1 MSTTSGQVRAARR
14 AAARQCRPA
23 VLQVQPECGGLTVTD
38 ETSSEVLQLSGESAG
53 VLRRFVILCHN
64 PLPPC
69 ACEFR
74 LMALDVFRL
83 DLVCRCISSAFMVSS
98 AVRDDTELVFVFPPS
113 SQPEGGRLVLR
124 VVGSEVGSLRP
135 NERALASAL
144 RYAIYPLHC
153 KTTVDNTHVPP
164 TVSLEHEA
172 FESRHPAPEGPVVNP
187 KGSGRRRRRGDS
199 EGRPWRRSAESKQCA
214 RGIHVERVEL
224 LEEVLGRLAGPLF
237 VLGENAQQEAGQ
249 RVDTL
254 LEEARSAQQ
263 QWRQQQQQGP
273 SREGSS
279 AAPGDTW
286 TFVLG
291 DAQ

>member
-1 MSTTSGQVRAARR
+1 
-14 AAARQCRPA
+14 
-23 VLQVQPECGGLTVTD
+23 
-38 ETSSEVLQLSGESAG
+38 
-53 VLRRFVILCHN
+53 
-64 PLPPC
+64 
-69 ACEFR
+69 
-74 LMALDVFRL
+74 
-83 DLVCRCISSAFMVSS
+83 MVSS

-113 SQPEGGRLVLR
+113 SQPEARDASERTGENAQQEAGQRVDTLLEEARSAQQQWRQQQQQGPSREGSSAAPGDTWTFVLGDAQGGRLVLR

-237 VLGENAQQEAGQ
+237 VL
-249 RVDTL
+249 
-254 LEEARSAQQ
+254 
-263 QWRQQQQQGP
+263 
-273 SREGSS
+273 
-279 AAPGDTW
+279 
-286 TFVLG
+286 
-291 DAQ
+291 